1 MAETFAVQVCYAN
14 PEKMVL
20 HTVLVSSGTTI
31 DQAIEL
37 SGILNDCPEIN
48 LTENSVGIFGK
59 IKTRDTV
66 LEENDRVEIYRPL
79 PK

>member
-1 MAETFAVQVCYAN
+1 MAEIFAVQVCYAN

-20 HTVLVSSGTTI
+20 QTVLVSSGTTI
-31 DQAIEL
+31 DQVIEL
-37 SGILNDCPEIN
+37 SGILNDSPEIN
-48 LTENSVGIFGK
+48 LAENSVGIFGK
-59 IKTRDTV
+59 ITTRDTV